1 MQLRWNQTVRVKL
14 LWTYFPSITIHL
26 SSNVFHWRLE
36 TKLVHEYVEYGINN
50 QGSADAGNTEYWG
63 EACKIYFAKHRV
75 CYSLHPELFILHLTK
90 GKLWFAWFL
99 LKHSWNN
106 QFGKLNA
113 DNHSNTASD
122 EGKQLKA
129 TQKLALH
136 RRFIIDNRILGTF

>member
-1 MQLRWNQTVRVKL
+1 MLFFAITLKPNCSTKASMDLFSIDYDSSFVKC
-14 LWTYFPSITIHL
+14 
-26 SSNVFHWRLE
+26 V

-50 QGSADAGNTEYWG
+50 QGNADAGNTEYWG

-113 DNHSNTASD
+113 DYHAILLP
-122 EGKQLKA
+122 LKENNSRP
-129 TQKLALH
+129 LRNWHYIVVL
-136 RRFIIDNRILGTF
+136 